1 MANDFLKKHISTT
14 DEELPGQMKGEQNME
29 NAMKYDY
36 AAAIEKELSDM
47 PFMFKSKKVGDE
59 TRFDILM
66 PSEKLQGLKVKMIVD
81 EDGDVKLRS
90 YLVNEVDI
98 FKLSVVQDK
107 LNKLNSR
114 YRFICLSLDEDRD
127 LCSAY
132 DFILY
137 GDVGSAVKQA
147 ITSLVLFS
155 EITDKCVPEL
165 LPLIWKNEEENDR
178 PSTMKT
184 NLFQS
189 EGGVA

>member
-1 MANDFLKKHISTT
+1 MANNFLKKHISTT
-14 DEELPGQMKGEQNME
+14 TEQVKGEQNME
-29 NAMKYDY
+29 NTMKIDY
-36 AAAIEKELSDM
+36 ATAIEKELSDM
-47 PFMFKSKKVGDE
+47 PLMFKSKKVDDE
-59 TRFDILM
+59 TRFNILM
-66 PSEKLQGLKVKMIVD
+66 SSDKLQGLKVKMIVD

-98 FKLSVVQDK
+98 CRLSVVQDK

-137 GDVGSAVKQA
+137 GDIGSAVKQT

-155 EITDKCVPEL
+155 EITDKCVPEI
-165 LPLIWKNEEENDR
+165 LPLIWKNEAENDR
-178 PSTMKT
+178 PTTMKT

-189 EGGVA
+189 EGGAA